1 MTQAESELIAAEF
14 PVNDECLYLN
24 HAAVAPWPERARR
37 AVSDFAA
44 ENTALGASHYPQ
56 WTATEAS
63 LKHNLEALVD
73 AEPGSVAL
81 VKNTSE
87 ALSFVAAGIDWQA
100 GDVVVISDQEFPSN
114 RIVWE
119 SLRQRGVRV
128 VEVALPWDAP
138 EAELLAAIAQKPKLV
153 SVSAVQYASGL
164 MLDLVTLGDACRQ
177 AGVLFCVDAIQAVGA
192 LPFSV
197 RAIQADFAMADGH
210 KWLLGPEGLGFFYVR
225 PQIMEQLP
233 PAEYGWHMVADMGNY
248 DRRDWQPAD
257 DARRYECGSPNML
270 GAAALNASTSLLL
283 EVGMDRVATRLVT
296 NVLYLRELLDD
307 KGAVFLNPLLDKRP
321 SGILTFRFIDKDSA
335 QLYRMLMN
343 SGIIC
348 AHRGGGIRF
357 SPHFHTTEDVLNDT
371 VDALEYMLDSL

>member
-24 HAAVAPWPERARR
+24 HAAVAPWPERSRR

-63 LKHNLEALVD
+63 LKRNLEALID

-119 SLRQRGVRV
+119 SLRRRGVRI

-233 PAEYGWHMVADMGNY
+233 PAEYGWHMVEDMGNY
-248 DRRDWQPAD
+248 DRRDWQPAA

-296 NVLYLRELLDD
+296 NVLYLRELLGD
-307 KGAVFLNPLLDKRP
+307 KGAVFLNPLLNKRP
-321 SGILTFRFIDKDSA
+321 SGILTFRFIDKDSVP
-335 QLYRMLMN
+335 LYRMLMN